1 MSAELVRLKKLSLQA
16 DELTSSGKIE
26 ASRIKIID
34 GLELAIEIESQSY
47 FYFFQGELNYLDEHL
62 LAAVEYYRVASEL
75 EPKSSFILR
84 GLGVAYSKQNCV
96 RKAIATFERATKI
109 NPYDHR
115 LWRQKG
121 VTFSKMKEFD
131 KALKCFD
138 RAIKLDANDYHSYRQ
153 CGVSLANAKQ
163 YEEALYMF
171 SKALILNP
179 YDFRSLYEKSKAL
192 NHAGHGAEAM
202 RTHSLSIE
210 MEKKVTYVPS
220 RESLLARIK
229 MNRIRK
235 NQARILGE
243 FHSAIK
249 EESIPLFQKR
259 SARVAKS

>member
-1 MSAELVRLKKLSLQA
+1 MSAELVRLKKLSILA

-26 ASRIKIID
+26 ASRNKIID
-34 GLELAIEIESQSY
+34 GLELAIEIEEQPY

-75 EPKSSFILR
+75 EPRSPFILR

-96 RKAIATFERATKI
+96 RKAIAIFDRASKM

-121 VTFSKMKEFD
+121 VTLSKMKEFD

-153 CGVSLANAKQ
+153 RGVTLINAGQ
-163 YEEALYMF
+163 YEEAIYMF
-171 SKALILNP
+171 SKTLLLNP
-179 YDFRSLYEKSKAL
+179 NDFRALYEKGKAL
-192 NHAGHGAEAM
+192 NYAGHGAEAL
-202 RTHSLSIE
+202 RAHSLSVEIE
-210 MEKKVTYVPS
+210 KRVTHVPS

-235 NQARILGE
+235 NQIRILGE
-243 FHSAIK
+243 FRSAIQ
-249 EESIPLFQKR
+249 EESIPLFKKR
-259 SARVAKS
+259 STHLAK